1 MNKIYKL
8 IWSKKKEAWVA
19 VSEKVA
25 AGWFRRP
32 IVVGAL
38 SIAVLLA
45 TGGTAKAIDPNA
57 LPTGGQ
63 VVAGQANIAQSGN
76 AMTVNQQTDKMIANW
91 NTFNIGQNASVAFQQ
106 PGASSVA
113 LNRILDQNPSQIY
126 GRLSANGQ
134 VFLLNPAGVY
144 FGPTAQVD
152 VGGLVASSLSLSNEN
167 FLAGKYHFENT
178 GIAGAVSNMGQI
190 RTADGGYVAFLSPR
204 ITNEGTITAPGGT
217 VALAAGD
224 KVSLDFTGDRLVI
237 FTVDQGAI
245 DALIEN
251 RGLVKAD
258 GGLVKM
264 SAKAADELI
273 QAVVNN
279 EGIIEAKGIA
289 NKGGRIILDAD
300 QVIQS
305 GSLDVSHESGA
316 AGSIDIAATGM
327 LMNTGGMSATG
338 HTGGNISVSGRAII
352 EAGSLDASGAA
363 AGGHIHLNAT
373 ESMEQTAGSR
383 ISANATQ
390 GQAGTIRAEAQGGA
404 YLSGAYSASATGGN
418 ISITADSLVLAGAT
432 AHADGATGGA

>member
-217 VALAAGD
+217 VTLAAGD
-224 KVSLDFTGDRLVI
+224 KVSLDFTGDRLVN

-264 SAKAADELI
+264 NAKAADELI

-279 EGIIEAKGIA
+279 EGIIEA
-289 NKGGRIILDAD
+289 
-300 QVIQS
+300 
-305 GSLDVSHESGA
+305 
-316 AGSIDIAATGM
+316 
-327 LMNTGGMSATG
+327 
-338 HTGGNISVSGRAII
+338 
-352 EAGSLDASGAA
+352 
-363 AGGHIHLNAT
+363 
-373 ESMEQTAGSR
+373 
-383 ISANATQ
+383 
-390 GQAGTIRAEAQGGA
+390 
-404 YLSGAYSASATGGN
+404 
-418 ISITADSLVLAGAT
+418 
-432 AHADGATGGA
+432 